1 VSLWRQVTR
10 GLSRAL
16 RPAAADRNVAHEVRH
31 YLDEATADFEARG
44 LTPSEARL
52 AARRALGSETAIRE
66 QVRTFGWEYA
76 VGSCFTD
83 IRYGVRRLRATPG
96 FTIVTVLTLAIGI
109 GGATAIF
116 SAVNPILFASL
127 PYPHPGRIVS
137 IVEQFANGSRT
148 DGTFAMYRGFADR
161 TTAFD
166 AIAVFKPWRPT
177 ITGQG
182 RPERLEGQR
191 VSAGYFTVLGI
202 APIAG
207 RDFAPSDDR
216 PGGPNVVILGNDVW
230 RRHFNADP
238 AIVGQ
243 DVRLDDAPFTVIG
256 IAPPQFENVTAQD
269 AGVWSPLQYQTN
281 FTANGR
287 EWGHHLKTIARLHDG
302 MPLPQAAQ
310 QLESVGSRV
319 IREFHPASYDP
330 NTRFTLFPL
339 GADLASGVKPA
350 LVVILGA
357 VALIL
362 VIACVNVTSL
372 LLARGVGRRGEFAL
386 RAALGAARLRLL
398 RQTLTETLVLAFAGG
413 LAGVLV
419 AFWAVRGLVRLTP
432 PGLPR
437 SNAIAVDLPVLMF
450 AAAITTVIG
459 LGFGI
464 VPALYSAVINPG
476 EGLQQFSPRAAG
488 GHSRMRCLLVVIEIT
503 LAVILLVGSGLL
515 FRSLQRL
522 FEVPLGFDSSRLL
535 TMQVQ
540 AVGQQYRGEGAIQQL
555 YSRQLDAVRHVPGV
569 MAAGFSSQIPLSG
582 ERDEYGATFKATANM
597 SQQTYGVFRYAVSP
611 GYLEAARIPL
621 RAGRMLDDHDVATA
635 PYVAL
640 ISESLAKARFGTRSP
655 VGSAV
660 SMGPGVVFTIVG
672 VVGDVRQVSLAA
684 DNPQACYIPAP
695 QSWFPD
701 NPRSLIV
708 RSRDNPTS
716 LAGPVQQAIWSVDKD
731 QPIARVATMDA
742 LVKTSE
748 AQRRFALILFE
759 AFGVTA
765 LTLAAIGIYGVLAG
779 SVSERTRE
787 IGVRAALG
795 ASRREIVGMILR
807 QGMTVTGVGVAIGLI
822 AAALAS
828 RALITLLFGISRLD
842 PVTYA
847 FVVVL
852 LLATSLGACAL
863 PAWRAARVD
872 PSTTL
877 RSE

>member
-1 VSLWRQVTR
+1 MSLWQQMTR
-10 GLSRAL
+10 GLRRAL
-16 RPAAADRNVAHEVRH
+16 RPAAADEVRH
-31 YLDEATADFEARG
+31 YLDEATADFQARG

-52 AARRALGSETAIRE
+52 AARRAFGSETAVRE
-66 QVRTFGWEYA
+66 HVRTSGWEYA
-76 VGSCFTD
+76 VGSFLAD
-83 IRYGVRRLRATPG
+83 IRYGVRLLRATPG

-137 IVEQFANGSRT
+137 IVEQYTNGSRT
-148 DGTFAMYRGFADR
+148 DGTFAMYRAFADR
-161 TTAFD
+161 TAAFD

-191 VSAGYFTVLGI
+191 VSAGYFTVLGV

-216 PGGPNVVILGNDVW
+216 PGGPNVAILGNGFW

-243 DVRLDDAPFTVIG
+243 DVRLDDSRFTVIG
-256 IAPPQFENVTAQD
+256 VMPAQFENVTAQD
-269 AGVWSPLQYQTN
+269 AGLWAPLQYETN
-281 FTANGR
+281 FTPNGR
-287 EWGHHLKTIARLHDG
+287 EWGHHLKTIARLRDG

-310 QLESVGSRV
+310 QMESVGSRV
-319 IREFHPASYDP
+319 IRESHPQSYDP
-330 NTRFTLFPL
+330 NTRFTVFLL
-339 GADLASGVKPA
+339 GDDLASGVKPA

-362 VIACVNVTSL
+362 VIACVNVINL
-372 LLARGVGRRGEFAL
+372 LLARGVRRRGEFAL

-398 RQTLTETLVLAFAGG
+398 RQALTETLVLAFAGG
-413 LAGVLV
+413 TAGVLV
-419 AFWAVRGLVRLTP
+419 AFWAVRGLVRLSP
-432 PGLPR
+432 PSLPR
-437 SNAIAVDLPVLMF
+437 SDAIAVDLPVLIF

-464 VPALYSAVINPG
+464 VPALHAAVMAPG
-476 EGLQQFSPRAAG
+476 EGLQQSSTRAAG
-488 GHSRMRCLLVVIEIT
+488 GHSRMRRLLVVIEIT

-540 AVGQQYRGEGAIQQL
+540 AVGQQYRGGAAIQQL
-555 YSRQLDAVRHVPGV
+555 YDRQLDAVRHVPGV

-582 ERDEYGATFKATANM
+582 ERDQYGTTFKATANM

-621 RAGRMLDDHDVATA
+621 RAGRMLNDHDVATA
-635 PYVAL
+635 PPVAL
-640 ISESLAKARFGTRSP
+640 ISESLATARFGTHSP
-655 VGSAV
+655 VGHEV
-660 SMGPGVVFTIVG
+660 SMGPGVIFTIVG

-684 DNPQACYIPAP
+684 DNPLACYIPAA

-708 RSRDNPTS
+708 RSRGDPAS
-716 LAGPVQQAIWSVDKD
+716 LAGAIQQAIWSVDKD

-748 AQRRFALILFE
+748 AQRRFAFILFD

-765 LTLAAIGIYGVLAG
+765 LILAAIGIYGVLAG

-787 IGVRAALG
+787 IGLRAALG

-807 QGMTVTGVGVAIGLI
+807 QGMTMTGVGVAIGLI
-822 AAALAS
+822 GAALAS

-842 PVTYA
+842 PATYA

-872 PSTTL
+872 PSITL